1 MTNNEKTFEQGVA
14 VGMLLSKGIGQGPNT
29 YNLKD
34 QLFKYILENGKII
47 GTCKVGNNRVKL
59 YIGLVHYSDP
69 NAKLFWTLYN
79 GANMRGQ
86 SIEMNSIINYTRE
99 GDIVNSVDPTTPPFI
114 RNIALGL
121 MTDEGVMD
129 YYSNIFFSEDD
140 EPLFGYVV
148 INYTF
153 RSYRSEYITNSP
165 NTLSAGIK
173 DIVCWPE
180 YFYSGLEEA
189 IDAVEYTGD
198 IESYIYAGTYKS
210 GGETR
215 LRFTTKYR
223 DSSGADVSG
232 SGNPN
237 IVVKRCTTSTKWR
250 KTTGQTSDGTI
261 VEIDDTTK
269 LPIVTKNDP
278 YDYDL
283 HGYYY
288 YNIFPP
294 PIMVADNVTDKD
306 IANAV
311 ANAYNVLYKNAEG
324 PAANKLLGV
333 ELRSLLTP
341 Q

>member
-1 MTNNEKTFEQGVA
+1 MSNNEKTFEQGVA

-140 EPLFGYVV
+140 E
-148 INYTF
+148 T
-153 RSYRSEYITNSP
+153 
-165 NTLSAGIK
+165 
-173 DIVCWPE
+173 
-180 YFYSGLEEA
+180 YS
-189 IDAVEYTGD
+189 ID
-198 IESYIYAGTYKS
+198 
-210 GGETR
+210 
-215 LRFTTKYR
+215 
-223 DSSGADVSG
+223 
-232 SGNPN
+232 
-237 IVVKRCTTSTKWR
+237 
-250 KTTGQTSDGTI
+250 
-261 VEIDDTTK
+261 
-269 LPIVTKNDP
+269 
-278 YDYDL
+278 
-283 HGYYY
+283 
-288 YNIFPP
+288 
-294 PIMVADNVTDKD
+294 
-306 IANAV
+306 
-311 ANAYNVLYKNAEG
+311 
-324 PAANKLLGV
+324 
-333 ELRSLLTP
+333 SLL
-341 Q
+341 